1 MEERTGTEVEEL
13 WSRWIADRRKVDRD
27 ALVVH
32 YLPLVKLL
40 ASKMARSVEPSNRP
54 DLYGYA
60 SIGLMDAIDR
70 FDPAVGVKF
79 ETYGSRR
86 INGAMGDGLR
96 TLSYFPR
103 GADKRASR
111 VIEKIVPV
119 DFQSALTADGARLDE
134 TLVDRLEE
142 GPDALTA
149 LASDHLEV
157 VKALTDLTERE
168 RLVITQHYYLK
179 KPLKEIGQMLG
190 VTESRVCQIHRHA
203 LSLLEGVLTEKLSA

>member
-1 MEERTGTEVEEL
+1 MEQRSSTELEEL
-13 WSRWIADRRKVDRD
+13 WSTWIADRRKVDRD
-27 ALVVH
+27 ALVIH

-40 ASKMARSVEPSNRP
+40 AAKMARSVEPSNRP

-70 FDPAVGVKF
+70 FDPNVGVKF

-103 GADKRASR
+103 GAEKRASR

-119 DFQSALTADGARLDE
+119 DFQSAMTADGARLDE
-134 TLVDRLEE
+134 TLSDRLEE
-142 GPDALTA
+142 GPDALTD

-157 VKALTDLTERE
+157 VKALTGLTERE

-179 KPLKEIGQMLG
+179 KPLKEIGQLLG
-190 VTESRVCQIHRHA
+190 VTESRICQIHRGA
-203 LSLLEGVLTEKLSA
+203 LSMLEGVLIEKLSA

>member
-1 MEERTGTEVEEL
+1 MEQLSITELEEV
-13 WSRWIADRRKVDRD
+13 WQRWTSDRRKVDRD
-27 ALVVH
+27 WLVVH
-32 YLPLVKLL
+32 YLPLVKIL
-40 ASKMARSVEPSNRP
+40 AAKMARSVEPSNRP

-103 GADKRASR
+103 GAEKRASR

-119 DFQSALTADGARLDE
+119 DFQSAMTTDGARLDE
-134 TLVDRLEE
+134 TLTDRLEE
-142 GPDALTA
+142 GPDALSD
-149 LASDHLEV
+149 LASDHSEV
-157 VKALTDLTERE
+157 VKALVHLPERE
-168 RLVITQHYYLK
+168 RMVISQHYYLK
-179 KPLKEIGQMLG
+179 KPLKEIGLLLG

-203 LSLLEGVLTEKLSA
+203 LSLLEEVLTERLSA

>member
-1 MEERTGTEVEEL
+1 MEQCSSTELEEL
-13 WSRWIADRRKVDRD
+13 WNRWTADRRKVDRD

-40 ASKMARSVEPSNRP
+40 AAKMARSVEPSNRP

-70 FDPAVGVKF
+70 FDPKVGVKF

-103 GADKRASR
+103 GAEKRASR

-119 DFQSALTADGARLDE
+119 DFQSAMTADGARLDE
-134 TLVDRLEE
+134 TLTDRLEE
-142 GPDALTA
+142 GPDALTD

-157 VKALTDLTERE
+157 VKALAGLSERE

-179 KPLKEIGQMLG
+179 KPLKEIGQLLG
-190 VTESRVCQIHRHA
+190 VTESRVCQIHRGA
-203 LSLLEGVLTEKLSA
+203 LSMLEGVLIEKLSA